1 MKSPIAESSGF
12 CFKTYILNDV
22 GFLAISNFLR
32 VMFGDIAAI
41 KFSVQW
47 LNLVGVSPFS
57 VSTGAP
63 LNHFDDFVN

>member
-1 MKSPIAESSGF
+1 
-12 CFKTYILNDV
+12 
-22 GFLAISNFLR
+22 
-32 VMFGDIAAI
+32 MFGDIAAI